1 MFAPKNVWGTPTRFV
16 VKASKPSSNSSV
28 YKNYRGQEASTP
40 YGPKY
45 SLLKKSIWVVPN
57 SHVVTATLWIVNQSS
72 PDFFRRTRDESFSI
86 TYLSDF

>member
-28 YKNYRGQEASTP
+28 YKNYRGQGASTP

-45 SLLKKSIWVVPN
+45 SLLKVDLGGSKLTCCHSNFVDSEPKF
-57 SHVVTATLWIVNQSS
+57 TGLLSS
-72 PDFFRRTRDESFSI
+72 NTG
-86 TYLSDF
+86 